1 MEVVK
6 PMPSSMSCTQMHKHD
21 ARITYIHAWLLW
33 EVMAASSLI
42 IYAGLFMGLAV
53 ATIFLVIFSLTTAVL
68 SLRLLEGLEPGRVLA
83 AALSIWFAAIWG
95 SGLIATA
102 RTVLDEVREDLRG

>member
-1 MEVVK
+1 MKVLAAVLA
-6 PMPSSMSCTQMHKHD
+6 PAYTQIHKHNV
-21 ARITYIHAWLLW
+21 RITYIRAWLLW

-42 IYAGLFMGLAV
+42 MYAGLFMGLAV

-68 SLRLLEGLEPGRVLA
+68 SLRLLEGLELGRVLA

-95 SGLIATA
+95 SSLIATA
-102 RTVLDEVREDLRG
+102 RTVLDEMREDLRG